1 MIVPQTEI
9 AAEIEGREICRKLL
23 PPGEYIIGRGVDAD
37 IRLASEKVSRRHALL
52 TLNYFEWLIEDNG
65 SANGTRVGGQLVKDC
80 AQIFPRQ
87 EVQVG
92 DVHVTLRRLHADE
105 TVDSLAPHAAVVL
118 QYLPVEFR
126 GERKY
131 RVRGVMAM

>member
-52 TLNYFEWLIEDNG
+52 TLNYFEWLIEDFG
-65 SANGTRVGGQLVKDC
+65 SANGTRVGGQTIKDC

-87 EVQVG
+87 EVHVG
-92 DVHVTLRRLHADE
+92 DVQLALRRPRVEE
-105 TVDSLAPHAAVVL
+105 TTDTLTPQAL
-118 QYLPVEFR
+118 
-126 GERKY
+126 
-131 RVRGVMAM
+131 